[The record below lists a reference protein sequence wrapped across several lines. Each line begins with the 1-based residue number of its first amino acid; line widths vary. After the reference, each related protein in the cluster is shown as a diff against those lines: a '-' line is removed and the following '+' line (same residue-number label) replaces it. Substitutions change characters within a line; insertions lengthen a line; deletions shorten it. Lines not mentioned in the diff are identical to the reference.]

1 MAYVLIPDGFTL
13 KKVTKAEQEA
23 VDEYFG
29 RERKGTYIE
38 GFLSNPNTPTLIGG
52 AGFLA
57 LSGILIDL
65 LFGSLEKEGVILT
78 DTQKTSLKKSFDISL
93 LLNPVTGPALLGKKA
108 AKSLLDLDFSDLEKR
123 LSGLKFGSLA

>member
-1 MAYVLIPDGFTL
+1 MPYALIPDGYSL
-13 KKVTKAEQEA
+13 KKVTKLQKQA
-23 VDEYFG
+23 VNDKRRHDNVMAF
-29 RERKGTYIE
+29 IN
-38 GFLSNPNTPTLIGG
+38 NPNTPTLIGG

-123 LSGLKFGSLA
+123 LSGLKFGGLA